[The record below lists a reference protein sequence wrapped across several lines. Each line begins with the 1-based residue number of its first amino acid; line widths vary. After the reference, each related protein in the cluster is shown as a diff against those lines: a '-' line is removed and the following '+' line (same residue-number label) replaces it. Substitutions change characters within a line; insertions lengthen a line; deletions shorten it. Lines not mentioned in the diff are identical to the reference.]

1 MSGAPGFA
9 RRRVRGEDGV
19 VLPTRLMVF
28 SISAVALAGLV
39 FVATQGNDDSDT
51 ASPAASHAQP
61 TIGPRDN
68 SAPTITPTSTPTP
81 TVTPKPTPKPPPVVD
96 KSKTN
101 VVVFNN
107 SNVKGLAGRTATKA
121 QTLEWNIVGTDNW
134 YGTVDATT
142 VYFGTGMK
150 AAAQAL
156 AKDLGIAR
164 VKPAIAPMRP
174 DRLTV
179 ILTADYQP
187 E

>member
-1 MSGAPGFA
+1 MAA
-9 RRRVRGEDGV
+9 RRRTEDGV

-28 SISAVALAGLV
+28 SISAIALAGLV
-39 FVATQGNDDSDT
+39 FVATQGGDDGDT
-51 ASPAASHAQP
+51 AAPSSSHSQP
-61 TIGPRDN
+61 TIGKPN
-68 SAPTITPTSTPTP
+68 GTAPTITPTETP
-81 TVTPKPTPKPPPVVD
+81 TVTPTRTPKPPPVIN
-96 KSKTN
+96 KAKTT
-101 VVVFNN
+101 VVIFNN

-121 QTLEWNIVGTDNW
+121 QTLTWNVVATDNW

-142 VYFGTGMK
+142 VYFGKGMK

-164 VKPAIAPMRP
+164 VKPAIAPMQS

-187 E
+187 S

>member
-1 MSGAPGFA
+1 MGFGPRYA

-39 FVATQGNDDSDT
+39 FVATQGSDGSDT
-51 ASPAASHAQP
+51 ASPSASHSQP
-61 TIGPRDN
+61 TIGPRD
-68 SAPTITPTSTPTP
+68 STAPTITTP
-81 TVTPKPTPKPPPVVD
+81 TVTPTVTATPTPKPPPVID
-96 KSKTN
+96 KAKTN

-107 SNVKGLAGRTATKA
+107 SNIKGLAGRTATKA
-121 QTLEWNIVGTDNW
+121 QTLEWNVVATDNW

-142 VYFGTGMK
+142 VYYGKNMK

-164 VKPAIAPMRP
+164 VKPAIAPMQL

-179 ILTADYQP
+179 ILTADYKTQ
-187 E
+187 

>member
-1 MSGAPGFA
+1 MSTSG
-9 RRRVRGEDGV
+9 RRRSEDGV

-39 FVATQGNDDSDT
+39 FVATQGSDDPDK
-51 ASPAASHAQP
+51 ASPSSSHAQP

-68 SAPTITPTSTPTP
+68 PAPSITVTDGSPTP
-81 TVTPKPTPKPPPVVD
+81 TVSSTPTPKPPPVIN
-96 KSKTN
+96 KAKTN

-121 QTLEWNIVGTDNW
+121 QTLTWNVVATDNW

-142 VYFGTGMK
+142 VYFGKNMK

-164 VKPAIAPMRP
+164 VKPAIAPMQL

-179 ILTADYQP
+179 ILTSDYKTQ
-187 E
+187 

>member
-1 MSGAPGFA
+1 MSL
-9 RRRVRGEDGV
+9 RRRKDERGV

-39 FVATQGNDDSDT
+39 FVATQGSDDPDS
-51 ASPAASHAQP
+51 ASPASSHGQP
-61 TIGPRDN
+61 TFGPRN
-68 SAPTITPTSTPTP
+68 SPAPSITTSTPTP
-81 TVTPKPTPKPPPVVD
+81 TVTSTPTRAPVVID

-107 SNVKGLAGRTATKA
+107 SNIKGLAGRTATKA
-121 QTLEWNIVGTDNW
+121 QRLDWNVVATDNW
-134 YGTVDATT
+134 YGTVDAST
-142 VYFGTGMK
+142 VYYGPKMK

-164 VKPAIAPMRP
+164 VKPAIAPMHF

-179 ILTADYQP
+179 ILTSDYKAQ
-187 E
+187 